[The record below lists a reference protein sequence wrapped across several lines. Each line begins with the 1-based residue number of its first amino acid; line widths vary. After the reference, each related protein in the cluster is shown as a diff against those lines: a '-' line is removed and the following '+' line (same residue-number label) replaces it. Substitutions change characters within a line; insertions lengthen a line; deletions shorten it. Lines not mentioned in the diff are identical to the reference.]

1 MMTIGRLPDRSPRW
15 RRRFACGYTL
25 VELIVAITVLGIA
38 LSGLFPLT
46 AILYRHLQ
54 PLKTPASGGYDCRTP
69 ARDGNTTGN
78 VAYSQHNW
86 YLTPYAGARRAS
98 SARAP
103 NCFPPCRAA
112 RFRMDSLKPPLPSPF
127 RRRWCFWTTT
137 NLTAAPA
144 ATLTT
149 VAELSPV
156 RALVGS
162 FRRLANPPVATAGI
176 IIPTPSRPIRTTHR

>member
-86 YLTPYAGARRAS
+86 YLTPYAGSGAKLGAS
-98 SARAP
+98 AQLLSALPGGSVP
-103 NCFPPCRAA
+103 NGFTQTTSPEPLPPPVVFLDDYEPNGSPSSNPNDGSGTFTCSGSSWQFSPAGQPPC
-112 RFRMDSLKPPLPSPF
+112 
-127 RRRWCFWTTT
+127 
-137 NLTAAPA
+137 
-144 ATLTT
+144 
-149 VAELSPV
+149 
-156 RALVGS
+156 GYG
-162 FRRLANPPVATAGI
+162 GI